1 MRRLNFST
9 IGTKYNLISTRKFSK
24 LFKICINF
32 KQRAGDLC
40 DYFAAKLKHR
50 NKLIKMIDRS
60 VAGYDI
66 VGEYKT
72 ESIAGKSEDRKKIG
86 IKPTQR
92 QNFSQSYELE
102 RSNN

>member
-1 MRRLNFST
+1 
-9 IGTKYNLISTRKFSK
+9 
-24 LFKICINF
+24 
-32 KQRAGDLC
+32 
-40 DYFAAKLKHR
+40 
-50 NKLIKMIDRS
+50 MIDRS